1 MAKGFTGLQIL
12 VFQLVITSLLMGR
25 NVTGIA
31 HSSSLVVPSPL
42 TGIIELTTI
51 KSKQASPPIIEL
63 VVATKSGG
71 ALLLKPAKIVAET
84 YSTPAASIRFYY
96 AHFLHA

>member
-1 MAKGFTGLQIL
+1 MFLKILIDTMAKGFTGLQIL

-63 VVATKSGG
+63 VVATKCDDPDCGSH
-71 ALLLKPAKIVAET
+71 PT
-84 YSTPAASIRFYY
+84 
-96 AHFLHA
+96 